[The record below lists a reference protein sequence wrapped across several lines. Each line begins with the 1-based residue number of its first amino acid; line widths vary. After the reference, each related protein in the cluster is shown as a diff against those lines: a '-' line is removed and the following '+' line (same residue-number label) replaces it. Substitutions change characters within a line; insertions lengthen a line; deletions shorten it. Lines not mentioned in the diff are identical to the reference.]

1 VISPEL
7 RAAYPNDWLIEVRRG
22 SESVTLAIPTRKP
35 APLIGIAPIDMITGP
50 ITLNPTLAPS
60 VPATM
65 PDAKPKEKERKRTRN
80 IEHEPTDALI

>member
-1 VISPEL
+1 
-7 RAAYPNDWLIEVRRG
+7 
-22 SESVTLAIPTRKP
+22 VTLAIPTRKP

-65 PDAKPKEKERKRTRN
+65 PDRKQPERSQK
-80 IEHEPTDALI
+80 

>member
-22 SESVTLAIPTRKP
+22 NESITLAIPTRKP
-35 APLIGIAPIDMITGP
+35 VPLIGIAPIDMITGP

-65 PDAKPKEKERKRTRN
+65 PDRKQPERSQK
-80 IEHEPTDALI
+80 